1 MRFLHTSR
9 ALALDCLSRQIIGR
23 HWCNKIYWSLNGA
36 FHPMMNDDDRIR
48 QDSRHTHLLQSVVFY
63 SVRTAHTW
71 VRARKRSFWNVCI
84 IEYRMPGRCGTN
96 RGYATMRNLNSDKL
110 PHLAACSILVLPV
123 FVYHRL
129 LNSRRMYST
138 LTRKGEKTA
147 FQRRN

>member
-63 SVRTAHTW
+63 SVRTAHGECEKGEILF
-71 VRARKRSFWNVCI
+71 V
-84 IEYRMPGRCGTN
+84 YRLQSD
-96 RGYATMRNLNSDKL
+96 RNLGREVSVS
-110 PHLAACSILVLPV
+110 AFSSSSSV
-123 FVYHRL
+123 FCFLTFL
-129 LNSRRMYST
+129 LLLS
-138 LTRKGEKTA
+138 LTRIRPGIWHQTPSQFYLLLKELRTRGS
-147 FQRRN
+147 RI